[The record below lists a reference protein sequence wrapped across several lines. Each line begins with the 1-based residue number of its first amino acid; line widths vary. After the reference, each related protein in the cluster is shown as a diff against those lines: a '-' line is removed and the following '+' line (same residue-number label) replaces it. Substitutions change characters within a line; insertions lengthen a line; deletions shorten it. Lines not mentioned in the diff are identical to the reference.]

1 MTRKCSHCGHNG
13 HNSRTCPDR
22 GVRLFGVRL
31 TDGVSSMNMRK
42 SVSMNN
48 LSHYASAHNSPLSPP
63 EHSESGAAP
72 DGYVSDGMVQTSNNA
87 RERKKGMCGWLAVLL
102 LLVLL
107 LFHFLQA
114 LVLKLVPITTGLN
127 EFARQVYFTNLW
139 RHHHHLES
147 ASRIL
152 DEYVN

>member
-87 RERKKGMCGWLAVLL
+87 RERKKGMYVDGCPYYYYY
-102 LLVLL
+102 
-107 LFHFLQA
+107 HFCIIININIIFIISLSGSC
-114 LVLKLVPITTGLN
+114 T
-127 EFARQVYFTNLW
+127 
-139 RHHHHLES
+139 
-147 ASRIL
+147 
-152 DEYVN
+152 

>member
-72 DGYVSDGMVQTSNNA
+72 DGYVSDGLVQTSNNA
-87 RERKKGMCGWLAVLL
+87 RERKKGMYVDGCHTIINISMIVFTFSR
-102 LLVLL
+102 L
-107 LFHFLQA
+107 LFLTSYQ
-114 LVLKLVPITTGLN
+114 ITTGLN
-127 EFARQVYFTNLW
+127 EFAQVILYEFM
-139 RHHHHLES
+139 
-147 ASRIL
+147 ASSPPLGIGL
-152 DEYVN
+152 DDIR